1 MELPSSSP
9 PPTDAVLPPF
19 RYSTSDATGPLSA
32 SENGVKLFV
41 GGISSGMKAE
51 TLRTHFE
58 KFGLVEATVMKDRL
72 TGKCRGF
79 GFVRFAETEAAEK
92 ALKNP
97 NPLISGRTV
106 EVKRA
111 IPKGQINHTNQKQF
125 LRERSISSR
134 NNNWE
139 INNGNPKKI
148 FIGGLPGNLTQL
160 ELRSFFEKFGS
171 VVDSVVMYDN
181 MTQRPRGFGFI
192 TFSSDDP
199 VTMVLKNSFYQLK
212 GKLVQVKLAVPK
224 DDSYRLCRND
234 NDNEHCSPRA
244 VATNGL
250 AEPDY
255 GIYQHTFYPRYGD
268 YGYFNYYVAA
278 PCPPYLYGGLYGG
291 YNPSG
296 VLGIRYN
303 DYLGN
308 SRSPLNVGSGVMVP
322 VTYPP
327 HVADGFRSNMFV
339 PTLCY
344 AGDHG
349 SESSKETSCRET
361 EVILHID
368 Q

>member
-1 MELPSSSP
+1 M
-9 PPTDAVLPPF
+9 
-19 RYSTSDATGPLSA
+19 
-32 SENGVKLFV
+32 
-41 GGISSGMKAE
+41 
-51 TLRTHFE
+51 
-58 KFGLVEATVMKDRL
+58 
-72 TGKCRGF
+72 
-79 GFVRFAETEAAEK
+79 
-92 ALKNP
+92 
-97 NPLISGRTV
+97 

-125 LRERSISSR
+125 LRQSSMSSR
-134 NNNWE
+134 NS

-148 FIGGLPGNLTQL
+148 FIGGLPDNLTQL

-171 VVDSVVMYDN
+171 VVDSVIMYDN
-181 MTQRPRGFGFI
+181 MTQRPHGFGFI

-224 DDSYRLCRND
+224 DDNYRLCRY
-234 NDNEHCSPRA
+234 DNEHCSPRA
-244 VATNGL
+244 VATNGQ

-268 YGYFNYYVAA
+268 YGYFNYYVA
-278 PCPPYLYGGLYGG
+278 PCSPYLYGGLYGG
-291 YNPSG
+291 YGLSG
-296 VLGIRYN
+296 VLGIGYN
-303 DYLGN
+303 DHLGN
-308 SRSPLNVGSGVMVP
+308 SRSHLNVGNGVMVP

-327 HVADGFRSNMFV
+327 HVTDGFRSNMFV

-349 SESSKETSCRET
+349 LESSKEASCRES
-361 EVILHID
+361 EMILHID